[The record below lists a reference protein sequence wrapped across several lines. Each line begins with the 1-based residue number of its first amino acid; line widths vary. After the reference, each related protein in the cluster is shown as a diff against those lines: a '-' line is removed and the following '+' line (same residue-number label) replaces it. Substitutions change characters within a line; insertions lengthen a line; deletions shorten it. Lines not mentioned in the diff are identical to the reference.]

1 MHTNNLSLAIAPSRA
16 LAAHPSSEPRRPET
30 TTLTADEIRRIVHD
44 IVG

>member
-1 MHTNNLSLAIAPSRA
+1 MSSTNVT
-16 LAAHPSSEPRRPET
+16 LAAVPNHASAAPRAPET